1 MPGRSIENFKS
12 EINGFQTQ
20 LMYIIVHITEA
31 TRQALNEQFK
41 LEPGNGH
48 ERSKYLAEHGMQTTL

>member
-1 MPGRSIENFKS
+1 
-12 EINGFQTQ
+12 
-20 LMYIIVHITEA
+20 MYIIVHITEA